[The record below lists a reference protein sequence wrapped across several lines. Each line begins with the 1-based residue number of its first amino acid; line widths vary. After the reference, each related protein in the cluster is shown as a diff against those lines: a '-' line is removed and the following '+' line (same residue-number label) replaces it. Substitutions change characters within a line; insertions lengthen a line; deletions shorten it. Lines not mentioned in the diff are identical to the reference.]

1 MGAKKEDGSRACPT
15 VNQQQHTWYTGKWP
29 FLLMEGSKCG
39 IPTFQAAGAGEE
51 HLSKKSGD
59 ANTLV
64 VNEAFGERADISI
77 QLSN

>member
-1 MGAKKEDGSRACPT
+1 
-15 VNQQQHTWYTGKWP
+15 
-29 FLLMEGSKCG
+29 MEGSKCG